1 MPKKKLK
8 TFTPEFKHEG
18 FPVIIVHMDGKD
30 LKDTKICHF
39 DSEYNAKKY
48 VEKSKMKKT
57 DYQLYIKDK

>member
-8 TFTPEFKHEG
+8 TYIPEFKHEG

>member
-8 TFTPEFKHEG
+8 SFTPEFKYEG

-57 DYQLYIKDK
+57 DYQIYIKGK